1 MSEGSAAGRP
11 TVAVLALV
19 ARGTLV
25 GPSVLPSVTV
35 GLTGVSSRPG
45 ITLFGS
51 ALGLTALTKGF
62 VGLASLAAAF
72 PQSHAFLASRRS
84 RAFLASRRSRAFLAS
99 RKSRDLF
106 AYLLGLALS
115 EGAAA
120 AVATTLLLL
129 GVKGRSLL
137 TPTTFNP
144 SAEAKFGGFFRFFCS
159 LRLYSLRLNSL
170 RLNSYLLLRV
180 RLGLLDGFH
189 NRRLEDRRLEVSGE
203 HRRSG
208 RYFCL
213 ELEVLRTVK
222 IQLCFAEG

>member
-1 MSEGSAAGRP
+1 M
-11 TVAVLALV
+11 
-19 ARGTLV
+19 
-25 GPSVLPSVTV
+25 
-35 GLTGVSSRPG
+35 
-45 ITLFGS
+45 
-51 ALGLTALTKGF
+51 TALTKGF

-72 PQSHAFLASRRS
+72 PQSH
-84 RAFLASRRSRAFLAS
+84 AFLASRRSRAFLAS

-159 LRLYSLRLNSL
+159 LRLYSLRLNS
-170 RLNSYLLLRV
+170 YLLLRV

-189 NRRLEDRRLEVSGE
+189 NRRLEDRRLEDRRLEVSGE

>member
-72 PQSHAFLASRRS
+72 PQSH
-84 RAFLASRRSRAFLAS
+84 AFLASRRSRAFLAS